1 MTSKPIKEWTLASR
15 ETVFQGYYQVDK
27 LKFRHSLFGGG
38 TSELIDREMFVRGNV
53 AAVLAYDPISDSI
66 ALVEQ
71 FRIGAMNQPDNPW
84 LLEVIAGM
92 IEKGEEPEQ
101 VAIRESKE
109 EAGLNLSEV
118 RLIRRYLASPGCTPE
133 EVFIYYAETDLSQVQ
148 GVHGLE
154 EEGEEPEEVAI
165 RESKEEAGLNLSEV
179 QLIRRYLA
187 SPGCTPEEVFIYYA
201 ETDLS
206 QVQGVHGLEEE
217 GEDIQVHVVRANDA
231 IAMLEDGRIKN
242 AISIIALQWF
252 QHQRLL
258 KQVGR
263 PD

>member
-1 MTSKPIKEWTLASR
+1 MNSKSTKEWTLASR
-15 ETVFQGYYQVDK
+15 ETVFKGYYQVDK
-27 LKFRHSLFGGG
+27 LRFHHSLFNGG

-53 AAVLAYDPISDSI
+53 AAVLAYDPNSDSI

-92 IEKGEEPEQ
+92 IEKGEEPEE

-109 EAGLNLSEV
+109 EAGLNLTEV

-154 EEGEEPEEVAI
+154 A
-165 RESKEEAGLNLSEV
+165 
-179 QLIRRYLA
+179 
-187 SPGCTPEEVFIYYA
+187 
-201 ETDLS
+201 
-206 QVQGVHGLEEE
+206 E
-217 GEDIQVHVVRANDA
+217 GEDIQVHVMSADDA
-231 IAMLEDGRIKN
+231 IQMLDEGIIKN
-242 AISIIALQWF
+242 SISIIALQWF
-252 QHQRLL
+252 QYQRLL
-258 KQVGR
+258 KQVESSA
-263 PD
+263 